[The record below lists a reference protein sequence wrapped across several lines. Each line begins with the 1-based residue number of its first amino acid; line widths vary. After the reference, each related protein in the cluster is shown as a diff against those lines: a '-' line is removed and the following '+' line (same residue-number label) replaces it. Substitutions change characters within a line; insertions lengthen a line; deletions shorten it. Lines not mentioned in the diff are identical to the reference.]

1 MPARATRAARLLT
14 MAVGLTLTVLTTLT
28 ACEDGQGVR
37 DEGPAET
44 TKTAGTLNAP
54 DATGASGA
62 AVLTSHS

>member
-1 MPARATRAARLLT
+1 